1 MYKVRDLDA
10 AVADFRSRGFV
21 VEYGAVRRPKNALV
35 YFSRGPYL
43 ELLVRTGM
51 PRPVLRALAAL
62 PANPARRFNAWE
74 RGPQGLCG
82 LCLEGKDKELDAVVA
97 RLHGRGLLVSPT
109 RVDPHGRHLRY
120 RAFFPADLDLPF
132 FMTHFSVDPR
142 PADLTHP
149 NGIRSI
155 AQVDLP
161 LEGPRRTFVSR
172 LCDDG
177 VLRCV
182 PADGTM
188 RVVFDDGTEL
198 REPGPGAG
206 GRPAG
211 HAGR

>member
-35 YFSRGPYL
+35 YFSQGPYL

-82 LCLEGKDKELDAVVA
+82 LCLEGTDKELDAVVA
-97 RLHGRGLLVSPT
+97 RLRGRGLLVSPT

-120 RAFFPADLDLPF
+120 RG
-132 FMTHFSVDPR
+132 SSPR
-142 PADLTHP
+142 TWTCPSL
-149 NGIRSI
+149 
-155 AQVDLP
+155 
-161 LEGPRRTFVSR
+161 
-172 LCDDG
+172 
-177 VLRCV
+177 
-182 PADGTM
+182 
-188 RVVFDDGTEL
+188 
-198 REPGPGAG
+198 
-206 GRPAG
+206 
-211 HAGR
+211 